1 MKVSVQGFYKGRVN
15 GDKGAKLFSLSG
27 VSNTE
32 YKELI
37 FIEIDDEDYEMLKDI
52 FETKRIIKT
61 QKLCK

>member
-1 MKVSVQGFYKGRVN
+1 MKVSIQGFYKGRVN

-37 FIEIDDEDYEMLKDI
+37 FIEIDEEDYEMLKDI
-52 FETKRIIKT
+52 FETK
-61 QKLCK
+61 